1 MSYEIKYNSLAL
13 VRNDDIHNI
22 IDEFL
27 SNIDGDTLI
36 SDIPNIFNKTALDY
50 KDNLIEEEMSYYVK
64 HNYYMP
70 NFNRYNNSE
79 IFEEC
84 ERLDII
90 DNFRWIIYNQGLLQ
104 VVENMK
110 KAHCE
115 DIIKDVASCC
125 IKDISIDE
133 FIEDIKDNRRI
144 ELSPKISPKEL
155 QETYKFYFKE
165 LEEWYSSQ
173 FGENLTYLNVDLID
187 ICDYF
192 FDALVFELFEITI
205 EIHGKN
211 NDI

>member
-1 MSYEIKYNSLAL
+1 MSYEIEYNSLAL

-27 SNIDGDTLI
+27 SNIDDDTLI

-70 NFNRYNNSE
+70 NFNRYKSSE

-104 VVENMK
+104 IMEDIK
-110 KAHCE
+110 KAL
-115 DIIKDVASCC
+115 KDVASCC
-125 IKDISIDE
+125 IKNISINE
-133 FIEDIKDNRRI
+133 FIEDIKVNSRI

-155 QETYKFYFKE
+155 QETYKFNFQE

-192 FDALVFELFEITI
+192 FDALVCELFEITI